1 MDKFTIVSIMVAM
14 LLVGAIAALF
24 VFRRRPRKI
33 KPQDFQTKWKELQ
46 KLLGNK
52 ETWGEAVVDADQLLD
67 RALKRLRFKGG
78 SMGERLVHAQKQFTN
93 HDAVWQAHKLAKKI
107 MSDNEDITLKEAEV
121 KKALLG
127 FGQALKDIG
136 AFKK

>member
-1 MDKFTIVSIMVAM
+1 MDKFTIISIVLG
-14 LLVGAIAALF
+14 LLIIGLTIFGVR
-24 VFRRRPRKI
+24 FRIKPRKI
-33 KPQDFQTKWKELQ
+33 KPQDFQGKWKEI
-46 KLLGNK
+46 KDLLSNK
-52 ETWGEAVVDADQLLD
+52 ETWGEAILDADQLLD

-78 SMGERLVHAQKQFTN
+78 SMGERLVNAQKQFSD
-93 HDAVWQAHKLAKKI
+93 HDAVWSAHKLAKKI
-107 MSDNEDITLKEAEV
+107 ASDTEDVTLKEADV

>member
-1 MDKFTIVSIMVAM
+1 MDKFTIVSVA
-14 LLVGAIAALF
+14 LVVVLVVALVGAFI
-24 VFRRRPRKI
+24 FRRRPRKI

-46 KLLGNK
+46 KLLSNK

-78 SMGERLVHAQKQFTN
+78 SMGERLVNAQKEFTN
-93 HDAVWQAHKLAKKI
+93 HDAVWQSHKLAKKI
-107 MSDNEDITLKEAEV
+107 MSDSEDIKLKEDDV

>member
-1 MDKFTIVSIMVAM
+1 MDTFTIVSI
-14 LLVGAIAALF
+14 AALVV
-24 VFRRRPRKI
+24 VFITIILGIRFKRKPRKI

-46 KLLGNK
+46 KLLANK

-67 RALKRLRFKGG
+67 RALKRLRFKGK
-78 SMGERLVHAQKQFTN
+78 SMGERLVNAQKQFTN
-93 HDAVWQAHKLAKKI
+93 HDAVWSAHKFAMKI
-107 MSDNEDITLKEAEV
+107 MSDTDDIKLKEEDI

>member
-1 MDKFTIVSIMVAM
+1 MDKFTIISVVVG
-14 LLVGAIAALF
+14 LLILGAIAALI
-24 VFRRRPRKI
+24 RYRLRPRKI
-33 KPQDFQTKWKELQ
+33 KQQDFKDKWKDLQ
-46 KLLGNK
+46 KLLAHQ

-78 SMGERLVHAQKQFTN
+78 SMGERLVNAQKQFVD
-93 HDAVWQAHKLAKKI
+93 HDAVWFAHKLAKKI
-107 MSDNEDITLKEAEV
+107 MNDGEDIKLKEADV

>member
-1 MDKFTIVSIMVAM
+1 MDKFTIITVVGAVVLV
-14 LLVGAIAALF
+14 LLV
-24 VFRRRPRKI
+24 VFGVRFRLKPRKI
-33 KPQDFQTKWKELQ
+33 KQQDFQDKWKEI
-46 KLLGNK
+46 KNLLGNK
-52 ETWGEAVVDADQLLD
+52 ETWGEAILDADQLLD

-78 SMGERLVHAQKQFTN
+78 SMGERLVNAQKQFTD
-93 HDAVWQAHKLAKKI
+93 HDAVWHAHKLAKKI
-107 MSDNEDITLKEAEV
+107 VSDSEDVKLKEDDV